1 MCATESNRGST
12 TLRAPREPLVVE
24 EAEEPARRTTRDGE
38 RGGLQLPAAK
48 SRRAAPS
55 AGRKPRGDNDPA
67 LNGAERRKRA
77 DGRDP
82 ASPEAKQP
90 PHATS
95 ETSSS
100 RRPWE
105 VARPPPKP

>member
-12 TLRAPREPLVVE
+12 TAAPREPLVGE
-24 EAEEPARRTTRDGE
+24 EAEERATRTIRDGG
-38 RGGLQLPAAK
+38 RGVLQLPAAK

-55 AGRKPRGDNDPA
+55 AGWKPRGDEDPA
-67 LNGAERRKRA
+67 VNGAERRKRA

-95 ETSSS
+95 ETSPS